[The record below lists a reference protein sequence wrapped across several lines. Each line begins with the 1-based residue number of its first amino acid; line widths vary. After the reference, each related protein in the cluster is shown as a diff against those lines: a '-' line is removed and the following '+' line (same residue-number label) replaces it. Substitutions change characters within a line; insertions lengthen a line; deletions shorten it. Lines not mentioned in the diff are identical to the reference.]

1 MLVHVVAVVVVV
13 FVVFVG
19 MRLMDSVCS
28 LNDSSTSGPCSSF
41 SCTRVWKKVDY

>member
-1 MLVHVVAVVVVV
+1 MLVHVVAVVV
-13 FVVFVG
+13 VVFVG

-28 LNDSSTSGPCSSF
+28 LNDSSSGPCSSF